1 MIRVRKNAVPPPALQ
16 QQYNHEDVCK
26 QILQDQDDKC
36 YLCEQTMITNYQVDH
51 LQSRKVAVDLT
62 KSWTNLFIACEYC
75 NGRKSATWNDILN
88 PADHNVEDIIEHA
101 NDFLAKTVF
110 FSSEDYSTPVAQT
123 IELLTRLFNGQKMI
137 GRNFKEERFYQE
149 YLRKI
154 NVFLSVINQYLSG
167 AQDKY
172 RTVIIEQLNNK
183 SELLGFKYDIIRK
196 NRILN
201 QDFGAY
207 VVWNKK

>member
-1 MIRVRKNAVPPPALQ
+1 M
-16 QQYNHEDVCK
+16 
-26 QILQDQDDKC
+26 
-36 YLCEQTMITNYQVDH
+36 
-51 LQSRKVAVDLT
+51 
-62 KSWTNLFIACEYC
+62 
-75 NGRKSATWNDILN
+75 
-88 PADHNVEDIIEHA
+88 
-101 NDFLAKTVF
+101 
-110 FSSEDYSTPVAQT
+110 
-123 IELLTRLFNGQKMI
+123 FNGQKMI

>member
-1 MIRVRKNAVPPPALQ
+1 M
-16 QQYNHEDVCK
+16 
-26 QILQDQDDKC
+26 
-36 YLCEQTMITNYQVDH
+36 
-51 LQSRKVAVDLT
+51 
-62 KSWTNLFIACEYC
+62 
-75 NGRKSATWNDILN
+75 
-88 PADHNVEDIIEHA
+88 
-101 NDFLAKTVF
+101 
-110 FSSEDYSTPVAQT
+110 
-123 IELLTRLFNGQKMI
+123 FNGQKMI

-196 NRILN
+196 NRILY

>member
-1 MIRVRKNAVPPPALQ
+1 
-16 QQYNHEDVCK
+16 
-26 QILQDQDDKC
+26 
-36 YLCEQTMITNYQVDH
+36 
-51 LQSRKVAVDLT
+51 
-62 KSWTNLFIACEYC
+62 
-75 NGRKSATWNDILN
+75 
-88 PADHNVEDIIEHA
+88 
-101 NDFLAKTVF
+101 
-110 FSSEDYSTPVAQT
+110 
-123 IELLTRLFNGQKMI
+123 MI

>member
-1 MIRVRKNAVPPPALQ
+1 
-16 QQYNHEDVCK
+16 
-26 QILQDQDDKC
+26 
-36 YLCEQTMITNYQVDH
+36 MITNYQVDH

-62 KSWTNLFIACEYC
+62 KSWINLFIACEYC

-101 NDFLAKTVF
+101 NDFLAKTVS

-196 NRILN
+196 NRILY

>member
-1 MIRVRKNAVPPPALQ
+1 M
-16 QQYNHEDVCK
+16 
-26 QILQDQDDKC
+26 
-36 YLCEQTMITNYQVDH
+36 
-51 LQSRKVAVDLT
+51 
-62 KSWTNLFIACEYC
+62 
-75 NGRKSATWNDILN
+75 
-88 PADHNVEDIIEHA
+88 
-101 NDFLAKTVF
+101 
-110 FSSEDYSTPVAQT
+110 
-123 IELLTRLFNGQKMI
+123 RLFNGQKMI

-196 NRILN
+196 NRILY